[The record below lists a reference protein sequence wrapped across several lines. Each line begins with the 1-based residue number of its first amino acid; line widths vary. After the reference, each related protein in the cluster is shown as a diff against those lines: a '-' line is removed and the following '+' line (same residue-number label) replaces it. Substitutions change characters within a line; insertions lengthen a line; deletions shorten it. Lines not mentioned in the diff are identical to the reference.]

1 MTDASEDTL
10 EDLLAKLSD
19 RIGENGASH
28 VPLSQKELSEVRRMV
43 AAYRMV
49 ISWGK
54 LGKLLIW
61 LVMTASGV
69 FIAYQSLVKSGV
81 SE

>member
-10 EDLLAKLSD
+10 EDLLVKLSD
-19 RIGENGASH
+19 RMEENEASH
-28 VPLSQKELSEVRRMV
+28 VPLSKKELSEVRRMV

-49 ISWGK
+49 IGWGK

>member
-28 VPLSQKELSEVRRMV
+28 VPLSKKELSEVRRMV